1 MSTVETN
8 HINVNFK
15 GQSNA
20 MHSTVPAIVQ
30 QFQTIPS
37 SPLPL
42 INTGSLPSSPAP
54 FYDDKQVEKF
64 YYKKEKQIS
73 FEFDQL
79 VKGIESFAF
88 SF

>member
-15 GQSNA
+15 GQSMA
-20 MHSTVPAIVQ
+20 MHSIVQ
-30 QFQTIPS
+30 QSQSIPS

-54 FYDDKQVEKF
+54 FNDDKQVEKF
-64 YYKKEKQIS
+64 YKKEKQIS

-88 SF
+88 CFSFHR